1 MKFCLSRVILCFVL
15 LFMFLLPAASQQI
28 TPPLAQKASWGQSLL
43 DVASAKMP
51 VGRVTKQGFDW
62 FKTTFA
68 VGFNIMRLSLDASL
82 RTVQNGLLWLPPW
95 MFIAA
100 LGALSYAIKRDWRN
114 TVLTIIG
121 FAFILN
127 QGYWKDTM
135 ESLSLLVWSF
145 AICMGFGVPI
155 GIYCAHHPRL
165 YRLLQPVLDMMQVVP
180 SFVYLL
186 PGMALF
192 RIGMVPGLIATVI
205 FVIPIAIRLTEQG
218 ISSTPKSLL
227 EAGMAFGASHRQRL
241 WKVELPFALP
251 LIRAAMTQTILLS
264 LSMVVIAAA
273 VGANGLGKQVYVALQ
288 RNDVALGFESG
299 LVIVVVAIVLDRL
312 FRPVKGGK

>member
-1 MKFCLSRVILCFVL
+1 MRFLLGKILPCFILLFILIIPVNAQQASAAQDLSR
-15 LFMFLLPAASQQI
+15 
-28 TPPLAQKASWGQSLL
+28 GQAFYDTLTS
-43 DVASAKMP
+43 KIP

-62 FKTTFA
+62 FKATFA
-68 VGFNIMRLSLDASL
+68 SGFNVMRIALDASL
-82 RTVQNGLLWLPPW
+82 RMVQNGLLWLPPW
-95 MFIAA
+95 LFIVA
-100 LGALSYAIKRDWRN
+100 LGALSYFIKRDWRN

-121 FAFILN
+121 FSFILN

-155 GIYCAHHPRL
+155 GIYASHHPRL
-165 YRLLQPVLDMMQVVP
+165 YRLLQPILDMMQVVP

-205 FVIPIAIRLTEQG
+205 FVIPVAIRLTEQG
-218 ISSTPKSLL
+218 ISATPKSLL
-227 EAGMAFGASHRQRL
+227 EAGEAFGASKRQRL
-241 WKVELPFALP
+241 WKVELPFAMP
-251 LIRAAMTQTILLS
+251 FVRTAMTQTILLS

-312 FRPVKGGK
+312 FRPARGSK

>member
-1 MKFCLSRVILCFVL
+1 
-15 LFMFLLPAASQQI
+15 
-28 TPPLAQKASWGQSLL
+28 
-43 DVASAKMP
+43 
-51 VGRVTKQGFDW
+51 
-62 FKTTFA
+62 
-68 VGFNIMRLSLDASL
+68 
-82 RTVQNGLLWLPPW
+82 
-95 MFIAA
+95 
-100 LGALSYAIKRDWRN
+100 
-114 TVLTIIG
+114 
-121 FAFILN
+121 
-127 QGYWKDTM
+127 
-135 ESLSLLVWSF
+135 
-145 AICMGFGVPI
+145 
-155 GIYCAHHPRL
+155 
-165 YRLLQPVLDMMQVVP
+165 
-180 SFVYLL
+180 
-186 PGMALF
+186 
-192 RIGMVPGLIATVI
+192 VI

-227 EAGMAFGASHRQRL
+227 EAGMAFAASHRQRL